1 MNRPI
6 SRAEPRIFYGWW
18 VVAAAFVITFLGFGS
33 AYTFSAFLEQLQ
45 RDFGASRGSVSLVF
59 SLAGF
64 LYFGLGIITGPL
76 ADRFGSRPFAVIGM
90 VLLGVG
96 LGLASAARNLT
107 EVYAAYSLGVGL
119 GCGCAYV
126 PAIGAVQ
133 RWFVRRRA
141 FASGLAVA
149 GIGLGTLV
157 MPPLATLL
165 IAALGWRGA
174 YLVLG
179 VLALLL
185 GGGMAL
191 LIENDPRGRG
201 LNPDG
206 DEQAEQTRQVASDA
220 SVRDAIHSRRF
231 ISLYAACLICS
242 FGVFVP
248 FVHLVPFARDHG
260 IAGSTAALLLSV
272 IGIGSTV
279 GRFFLGTI
287 ADRIG
292 RERSLLMM
300 FVGMAASL
308 SIWAVSTKV
317 WSLTSFALIFGV
329 FYGGWVA
336 VLPAVVT
343 DYFGGRNVSGIIGV
357 LYTSVAFGT
366 LIGPSA
372 AGFAFDLSHSY
383 ELPIIASAA
392 TNVLAALILAFE
404 TTRSFDAGITS
415 VPPSTSVFVKATP
428 TDPKEG
434 RCVYRQRTA
443 ADPASMRACSFRP
456 TTDS

>member
-1 MNRPI
+1 MKLPTP
-6 SRAEPRIFYGWW
+6 RAEPRIFYGWW
-18 VVAAAFVITFLGFGS
+18 VVAAAFAITFLGFGS

-64 LYFGLGIITGPL
+64 LYFGLGIISGPL
-76 ADRFGSRPFAVIGM
+76 ADRFGSRPLAVIGM

-96 LGLASAARNLT
+96 LALASAAQSLV
-107 EVYAAYSLGVGL
+107 EVYVAYSLGVGL

-133 RWFVRRRA
+133 RWFVRRRGL
-141 FASGLAVA
+141 ASGLAVA
-149 GIGLGTLV
+149 GIGVGTLV
-157 MPPLATLL
+157 MPPLASLL
-165 IAALGWRGA
+165 IGALGWRGA
-174 YLVLG
+174 YVVLG

-191 LIENDPRGRG
+191 LIESDPRVRG

-206 DEQAEQTRQVASDA
+206 DEQAMQ
-220 SVRDAIHSRRF
+220 SVQAGGSSVHDAIRSRRF
-231 ISLYAACLICS
+231 ISLYVACLICS

-260 IAGSTAALLLSV
+260 IAASTAALLLGV
-272 IGIGSTV
+272 VGFGSTA

-287 ADRIG
+287 ADRMG
-292 RERSLLMM
+292 RERSLVMM

-308 SIWAVSTKV
+308 SIWALSADA
-317 WSLTSFALIFGV
+317 WSLAIFALVFGV

-336 VLPAVVT
+336 VLPAVIM
-343 DYFGGRNVSGIIGV
+343 DHFGGRNVSGIIGV

-372 AGFAFDLSHSY
+372 AGFVFDLSHSY
-383 ELPIIASAA
+383 ELPIVAAAA
-392 TNVLAALILAFE
+392 TNVLAALIVALTPRAA
-404 TTRSFDAGITS
+404 SLPAKS
-415 VPPSTSVFVKATP
+415 VCQA
-428 TDPKEG
+428 
-434 RCVYRQRTA
+434 
-443 ADPASMRACSFRP
+443 
-456 TTDS
+456 